1 MRAKKLCILL
11 CSVLIL
17 GLLQGC
23 AGKDNNKKTND
34 SIAKTEATAT
44 PTNSPLPTAEVSVDE
59 GADGKSKLSNTT
71 AGYNVSYDSKL
82 LKVNNKDSSISF
94 VPSDKKA
101 KDELNL
107 FLNIT
112 EVNADSA
119 QELGD
124 QLMKSYKD
132 SIKKKETTIGTGKT
146 SAECY
151 TITDSKKVV
160 HEVYVISSGEKG
172 YYIELKCPSKY
183 KKKYMAS
190 FNDILNS
197 IEF

>member
-1 MRAKKLCILL
+1 MKKKILL
-11 CSVLIL
+11 SMMLLSVLSFATSC
-17 GLLQGC
+17 GG
-23 AGKDNNKKTND
+23 NKKAED
-34 SIAKTEATAT
+34 SKVKTEATAT
-44 PTNSPLPTAEVSVDE
+44 PTNSPLPTAEVSVNE
-59 GADGKSKLSNTT
+59 GADGKSKLSNAT

-124 QLMKSYKD
+124 QLMKSYKG
-132 SIKKKETTIGTGKT
+132 SISKKDILLGAGKT
-146 SAECY
+146 PSQRYA
-151 TITDSKKVV
+151 ITDNKDVI
-160 HEVYVISSGEKG
+160 HEIYIISSEEKG
-172 YYIELKCPSKY
+172 WYIELKCPSKY

-190 FNDILNS
+190 FRDILGS

>member
-11 CSVLIL
+11 CSVLVL

-23 AGKDNNKKTND
+23 ADKDNNKKTND
-34 SIAKTEATAT
+34 SKAKTEATAT
-44 PTNSPLPTAEVSVDE
+44 PTNSPLPTAEVSVNE
-59 GADGKSKLSNTT
+59 GADGKSKLSNAT

-94 VPSDKKA
+94 VPSDEKA

-112 EVNADSA
+112 EVSADSA
-119 QELGD
+119 KELGN
-124 QLMKSYKD
+124 QLMKSYKG

-146 SAECY
+146 SAKCY

-190 FNDILNS
+190 FRDILCS

>member
-1 MRAKKLCILL
+1 MKKKILL
-11 CSVLIL
+11 SMMLLSVLSFATSC
-17 GLLQGC
+17 GG
-23 AGKDNNKKTND
+23 NKKAED
-34 SIAKTEATAT
+34 SKAKTEATAT
-44 PTNSPLPTAEVSVDE
+44 PTNSPLPTAEVSVDD
-59 GADGKSKLSNTT
+59 GSDGKSKLSNTT

-82 LKVNNKDSSISF
+82 FKVDNKDSSISF
-94 VPSDKKA
+94 VPSDEKA

-112 EVNADSA
+112 EVSADSA
-119 QELGD
+119 KELGD
-124 QLMKSYKD
+124 QLMKSYKG

-146 SAECY
+146 SAKCY

-160 HEVYVISSGEKG
+160 HEVYVISSSEKG

-183 KKKYMAS
+183 EKKYMAS
-190 FNDILNS
+190 FRDILGS

>member
-1 MRAKKLCILL
+1 MKTKKLCILL
-11 CSVLIL
+11 CSILVL

-23 AGKDNNKKTND
+23 ADKDNNKKTND
-34 SIAKTEATAT
+34 SKAKTEATAT
-44 PTNSPLPTAEVSVDE
+44 PTNSPLPTAEVSVNE
-59 GADGKSKLSNTT
+59 GADGKSKLSNAT

-119 QELGD
+119 QELGE
-124 QLMKSYKD
+124 QLMKSYKG
-132 SIKKKETTIGTGKT
+132 SINKKDILLGAGKT
-146 SAECY
+146 PSQRYA
-151 TITDSKKVV
+151 ITDNKDVI
-160 HEVYVISSGEKG
+160 HEIYIISSEEKG
-172 YYIELKCPSKY
+172 WYIELKCPSKY

-190 FNDILNS
+190 FRDILGS

>member
-1 MRAKKLCILL
+1 
-11 CSVLIL
+11 
-17 GLLQGC
+17 
-23 AGKDNNKKTND
+23 
-34 SIAKTEATAT
+34 
-44 PTNSPLPTAEVSVDE
+44 
-59 GADGKSKLSNTT
+59 
-71 AGYNVSYDSKL
+71 
-82 LKVNNKDSSISF
+82 
-94 VPSDKKA
+94 
-101 KDELNL
+101 
-107 FLNIT
+107 
-112 EVNADSA
+112 
-119 QELGD
+119 
-124 QLMKSYKD
+124 MKSYKD